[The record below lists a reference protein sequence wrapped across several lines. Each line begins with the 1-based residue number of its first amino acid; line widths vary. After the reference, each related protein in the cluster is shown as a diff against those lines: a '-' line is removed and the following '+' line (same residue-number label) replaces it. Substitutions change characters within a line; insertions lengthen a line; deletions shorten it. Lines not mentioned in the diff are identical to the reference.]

1 MMVRLKQAHDFLE
14 DEDGTS
20 TVEFVMWVPIFV
32 LILGLV
38 VDICFIFLAQSRMYD
53 VTADAARCWAI
64 GACTQA
70 EAEQKVARDG
80 AFNGTAPA
88 SSSAISGGAVTL
100 TASLDPSQVSVVGV
114 FGWVASNNIT
124 ASVTQI
130 KEGF

>member
-1 MMVRLKQAHDFLE
+1 MANRFGVARRYLRDQ
-14 DEDGTS
+14 DGTS
-20 TVEFVMWVPIFV
+20 TVEFVMWVPIFI

-64 GACTQA
+64 GACTQS

-80 AFNGTAPA
+80 AFNGSAPA
-88 SSSAISGGAVTL
+88 PSSTINGGAVTL
-100 TASLDPSQVSVVGV
+100 SASLDPSQVAIVGV
-114 FGWVASNNIT
+114 FGWVASKDIT